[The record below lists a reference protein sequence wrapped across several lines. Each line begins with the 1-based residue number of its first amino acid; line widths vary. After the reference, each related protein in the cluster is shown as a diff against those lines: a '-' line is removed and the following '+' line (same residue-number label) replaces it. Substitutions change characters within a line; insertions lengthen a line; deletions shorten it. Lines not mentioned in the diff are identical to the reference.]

1 MFELSLLICGLA
13 VILCLWRVALGP
25 TAYDRI
31 LAVNAVGSLVIIGIT
46 LHGFFMGRPEFIDI
60 AILYALINFIGTI
73 AILKLFS
80 ENKNKKNSKVMNKQE
95 VLNFMMTYQR
105 ITEHMFKT
113 ATKYSSIVMSLNG
126 HHQIIPGKDHM
137 EL

>member
-1 MFELSLLICGLA
+1 MFELSLLICGFA

-31 LAVNAVGSLVIIGIT
+31 LAVNAIGSLVIIGIT

-80 ENKNKKNSKVMNKQE
+80 ENKNKKN
-95 VLNFMMTYQR
+95 
-105 ITEHMFKT
+105 
-113 ATKYSSIVMSLNG
+113 
-126 HHQIIPGKDHM
+126 
-137 EL
+137 

>member
-46 LHGFFMGRPEFIDI
+46 LHGFFMGCL
-60 AILYALINFIGTI
+60 LYT
-73 AILKLFS
+73 S
-80 ENKNKKNSKVMNKQE
+80 PSPRDRTRSRMP
-95 VLNFMMTYQR
+95 
-105 ITEHMFKT
+105 
-113 ATKYSSIVMSLNG
+113 SSA
-126 HHQIIPGKDHM
+126 
-137 EL
+137 

>member
-1 MFELSLLICGLA
+1 MFEFSLFICGLSSA
-13 VILCLWRVALGP
+13 ICLWRVALGP
-25 TAYDRI
+25 TAFDRV

-80 ENKNKKNSKVMNKQE
+80 ESKDKKN
-95 VLNFMMTYQR
+95 
-105 ITEHMFKT
+105 
-113 ATKYSSIVMSLNG
+113 
-126 HHQIIPGKDHM
+126 
-137 EL
+137 

>member
-60 AILYALINFIGTI
+60 GLEAVSKGTDI
-73 AILKLFS
+73 EITLGLPS
-80 ENKNKKNSKVMNKQE
+80 E
-95 VLNFMMTYQR
+95 
-105 ITEHMFKT
+105 
-113 ATKYSSIVMSLNG
+113 
-126 HHQIIPGKDHM
+126 HQISSLKR
-137 EL
+137 

>member
-1 MFELSLLICGLA
+1 MRLSCYSMPLESCA
-13 VILCLWRVALGP
+13 W
-25 TAYDRI
+25 TNSYDRI

-80 ENKNKKNSKVMNKQE
+80 ENKNKKN
-95 VLNFMMTYQR
+95 
-105 ITEHMFKT
+105 
-113 ATKYSSIVMSLNG
+113 
-126 HHQIIPGKDHM
+126 
-137 EL
+137 

>member
-46 LHGFFMGRPEFIDI
+46 LHGFFMG
-60 AILYALINFIGTI
+60 
-73 AILKLFS
+73 
-80 ENKNKKNSKVMNKQE
+80 
-95 VLNFMMTYQR
+95 
-105 ITEHMFKT
+105 
-113 ATKYSSIVMSLNG
+113 
-126 HHQIIPGKDHM
+126 
-137 EL
+137 